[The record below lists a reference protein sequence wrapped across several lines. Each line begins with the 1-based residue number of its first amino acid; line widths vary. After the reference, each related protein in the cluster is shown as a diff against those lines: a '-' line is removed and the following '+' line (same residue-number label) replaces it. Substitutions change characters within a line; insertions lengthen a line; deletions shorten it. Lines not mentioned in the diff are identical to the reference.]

1 MNHPEIIESTFQ
13 EELYSIPPKTVVA
26 IPTPWKSISDAEKAL
41 LEKILG
47 AVKLSINHVKVVH
60 ATQLD
65 VLKWPDK
72 PSHVLAFGLEMTGF
86 SLYEPF
92 EVQDIKLIIAP
103 TLSALETDKEGK
115 QKLWAG
121 LKKVFG

>member
-1 MNHPEIIESTFQ
+1 MNHPEIIESTFP
-13 EELYSIPPKTVVA
+13 EELYSISPKPVVA
-26 IPTPWKSISDAEKAL
+26 ISTPWKSISNVEKGL

-47 AVKLSINHVKVVH
+47 SVKLSINHVKVVH
-60 ATQLD
+60 TSQLD
-65 VLKWPDK
+65 VLKWPNR

-92 EVQDIKLIIAP
+92 DVQGIQVILSAN
-103 TLSALETDKEGK
+103 LSALDQDKEGK

>member
-1 MNHPEIIESTFQ
+1 MNHPEIKESTFP
-13 EELYSIPPKTVVA
+13 EELYNIPPKPVVA

-47 AVKLSINHVKVVH
+47 AVKLSINHVTVVH
-60 ATQLD
+60 TAQLD
-65 VLKWPDK
+65 VLKWTDK

-92 EVQDIKLIIAP
+92 EVQGIKVIISP
-103 TLSALETDKEGK
+103 TLSALDSDKDGK
-115 QKLWAG
+115 AKLWAG

>member
-13 EELYSIPPKTVVA
+13 EELYSIPPKPVVA
-26 IPTPWKSISDAEKAL
+26 ISTPWESISGAEKAL
-41 LEKILG
+41 LEKILS
-47 AVKLSINHVKVVH
+47 AVKLSINHVKVVQT
-60 ATQLD
+60 AQLD
-65 VLKWPDK
+65 VLKWPNK

-103 TLSALETDKEGK
+103 TLSALENDKEGK

>member
-13 EELYSIPPKTVVA
+13 EELYSIPSKPVVV

-47 AVKLSINHVKVVH
+47 AVKLSINHVKLVH
-60 ATQLD
+60 TAQLD
-65 VLKWPDK
+65 VLKWQNK

-103 TLSALETDKEGK
+103 TLSALENDKEGK

>member
-1 MNHPEIIESTFQ
+1 VNHPEIIESTFQ
-13 EELYSIPPKTVVA
+13 EELYSIPPKPVVA
-26 IPTPWKSISDAEKAL
+26 IPTPWKSISESERAL

-60 ATQLD
+60 TAQLD
-65 VLKWPDK
+65 VLKWNNQ

-92 EVQDIKLIIAP
+92 EVQGIQLILSAN
-103 TLSALETDKEGK
+103 LSALDQDKEGK

-121 LKKVFG
+121 LKKMFG

>member
-1 MNHPEIIESTFQ
+1 MNHTEIIESTFQ
-13 EELYSIPPKTVVA
+13 EELYRIPPKTVVA
-26 IPTPWKSISDAEKAL
+26 ISTPWKTISDSEKTL

-60 ATQLD
+60 TAQLD
-65 VLKWPDK
+65 ILKWPNK
-72 PSHVLAFGLEMTGF
+72 PSHVLAFGLEMPGF

-92 EVQDIKLIIAP
+92 EVQDIQIILAAN
-103 TLSALETDKEGK
+103 LSSLDQDKEGK